1 MAGGS
6 NCEDYLISC
15 RSGEAGGQVACN
27 SVEPCFGQ
35 ILVEEGCLILF
46 SLN

>member
-1 MAGGS
+1 VAGGS
-6 NCEDYLISC
+6 NCEDYLIGC
-15 RSGEAGGQVACN
+15 RSGKADGQVARN